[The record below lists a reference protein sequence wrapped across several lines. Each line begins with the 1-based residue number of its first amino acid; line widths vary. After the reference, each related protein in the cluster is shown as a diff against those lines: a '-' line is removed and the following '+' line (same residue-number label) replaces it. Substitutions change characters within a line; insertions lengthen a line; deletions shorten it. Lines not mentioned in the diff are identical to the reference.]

1 MVGEFLQLRP
11 VPGTFVDGDFI
22 FRCELFQKAISHRFE
37 LRTMMRQ
44 SLGDTLFI
52 NALKKLRLG
61 LCSQETEALLTS
73 LNREIAGESVHVYYT
88 KLSVQMHNQEALFN
102 MPGELL
108 SFNAI
113 DEGDVSRISCPAD
126 VKLLLKPGVKVMVV
140 WNVSDKVKNG
150 TSGNFIAVRDE
161 RLDVEIEGH
170 GQLLLKR
177 ETWYKRNRAGQ
188 VVGSRKQFPIVLFF
202 ACTCHKTQGL
212 LYPLLSFIVRRSLSQ
227 GLFMLL

>member
-1 MVGEFLQLRP
+1 
-11 VPGTFVDGDFI
+11 
-22 FRCELFQKAISHRFE
+22 
-37 LRTMMRQ
+37 
-44 SLGDTLFI
+44 
-52 NALKKLRLG
+52 
-61 LCSQETEALLTS
+61 
-73 LNREIAGESVHVYYT
+73 
-88 KLSVQMHNQEALFN
+88 MHNQEALFN

-113 DEGDVSRISCPAD
+113 DEGDVSGISCPAD

-161 RLDVEIEGH
+161 RLEVEIEGH

-188 VVGSRKQFPIVLFF
+188 VVGSRKQFPIVN
-202 ACTCHKTQGL
+202 
-212 LYPLLSFIVRRSLSQ
+212 SSLC
-227 GLFMLL
+227 